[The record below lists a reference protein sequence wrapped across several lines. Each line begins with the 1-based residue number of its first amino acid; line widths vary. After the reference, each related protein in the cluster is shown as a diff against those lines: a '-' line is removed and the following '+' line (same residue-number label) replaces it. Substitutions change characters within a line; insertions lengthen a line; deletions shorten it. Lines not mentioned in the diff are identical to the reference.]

1 MKESKHDYYLRKF
14 EYSKALDQ
22 VLKPYVAKKYPQYT
36 YSLLRELERRN
47 GLQTAISGRNE
58 KQLLPL
64 LQFLHRQVTDPRFS
78 TFLISVIDMTIDVYA
93 SSVGTSPEIDKVFKD
108 ISKRVDREAR
118 SLRQLMMLQGA
129 LDLVLTA
136 SRASDKPS
144 LTKQEVAIREK
155 LKKDKDQYSIDTDSC
170 LYKSL
175 MQ

>member
-1 MKESKHDYYLRKF
+1 MYK
-14 EYSKALDQ
+14 
-22 VLKPYVAKKYPQYT
+22 
-36 YSLLRELERRN
+36 
-47 GLQTAISGRNE
+47 I
-58 KQLLPL
+58 
-64 LQFLHRQVTDPRFS
+64 FLTD
-78 TFLISVIDMTIDVYA
+78 LYA

-155 LKKDKDQYSIDTDSC
+155 LKKDKDQHSIDTDSC

>member
-1 MKESKHDYYLRKF
+1 
-14 EYSKALDQ
+14 
-22 VLKPYVAKKYPQYT
+22 
-36 YSLLRELERRN
+36 
-47 GLQTAISGRNE
+47 
-58 KQLLPL
+58 
-64 LQFLHRQVTDPRFS
+64 
-78 TFLISVIDMTIDVYA
+78 
-93 SSVGTSPEIDKVFKD
+93 
-108 ISKRVDREAR
+108 
-118 SLRQLMMLQGA
+118 MMLQGA